1 MYVCL
6 SVASN
11 ANMNLTLLGSTSY
24 FGVSLKKFRR
34 EIDFV
39 NERVRTLAG
48 NGTKGSDYQ
57 GGRKGTKQA
66 SDLTQNIGFF
76 SHQSSFSDLFRTF
89 NLLAV

>member
-6 SVASN
+6 YVASN
-11 ANMNLTLLGSTSY
+11 ANMNLKLLASSSY
-24 FGVSLKKFRR
+24 FGVSLIVDRR

-39 NERVRTLAG
+39 NERVQTLAG

-66 SDLTQNIGFF
+66 SDLTQNVGFF
-76 SHQSSFSDLFRTF
+76 PSVKPFLFRF
-89 NLLAV
+89 I